1 MNTFFFRT
9 NNKVKSLVKTFQCAT
24 AYLPTHSL
32 NSPGFLVPATLDD
45 EGKNAN
51 FPSTPPH
58 CRRII
63 HECSWKPVG
72 HGTHFKPFI
81 TSRVPTFLSICL
93 SVCLSDVVNGVVESY
108 SYIVLCASYFGLV
121 QPNEPKGQPFIFLH
135 LSDVRGKRSSGAS
148 EFTNK
153 LLINWLSNTSSQL

>member
-1 MNTFFFRT
+1 MGVSWRFSVVATLMVHPSPSIDGFRMDISMTRIFLGTTSQKTRVTKSVFWEQFFFRT
-9 NNKVKSLVKTFQCAT
+9 NNRVKNFVKTFQWAT

-32 NSPGFLVPATLDD
+32 KSPAFLVPATLDD

-58 CRRII
+58 CRRRHRRRSSRRII

-93 SVCLSDVVNGVVESY
+93 SVCLM
-108 SYIVLCASYFGLV
+108 
-121 QPNEPKGQPFIFLH
+121 
-135 LSDVRGKRSSGAS
+135 
-148 EFTNK
+148 
-153 LLINWLSNTSSQL
+153 W